1 MQLSLDILPP
11 QVTHLCLHP
20 KFNSLLPPLP
30 HSLTHLSFGCLFN
43 QPVDN
48 LPPNLTHLEFSFY
61 FNNPV
66 EHLPNGL
73 THLTFGFYF
82 NRPVDNL
89 PSSLLQLHF
98 GSIIR
103 TDDKLPPSQRKRSS
117 QELRSVF
124 NQSLERLPSSITS
137 LNIPEQFYRTIHK
150 LPHSLRSLKIH
161 NSSRIRIHRDT
172 NLAIPAWPPAL
183 QQLEL
188 SDFLDLGFE
197 NIPDALQIL
206 KIKCHRYEEYRT
218 PTHLPLS
225 VTDLAL
231 YRAPPSSTDWNSF
244 TSLKSLIVFGDTRQ
258 DTNFPATLSNVT
270 ISSYRSLSINPLPH
284 TITQLTLNARLNVRL
299 NKFLPPNLTYLY
311 INSDF
316 NKPLHHLPPS
326 LLELEIGPYL
336 DQCLLP
342 NLTYFDFH
350 SHDFNQ
356 PLDRLPASLLQLTV
370 FSSAFN
376 QALDSLPPFLTHLS
390 LSDPY
395 NEPLN
400 HLPNSLTSLSLGRHY
415 SQPLLHLPPALCVLK
430 VDVRKVKTVLPPFVS
445 VITQL
450 GACSCSKCMSRHHI
464 QI

>member
-30 HSLTHLSFGCLFN
+30 HSLTHLSFRYLFN

-66 EHLPNGL
+66 EHLPNRL
-73 THLTFGFYF
+73 THLTFGC
-82 NRPVDNL
+82 NLNCPVDNL

-98 GSIIR
+98 GSTFG
-103 TDDKLPPSQRKRSS
+103 TDDTLPPSISKLCSS
-117 QELRSVF
+117 QKLRSVF

-137 LNIPEQFYRTIHK
+137 LNIPEQFSQTTHK

-161 NSSRIRIHRDT
+161 NSLHIPIHPDT
-172 NLAIPAWPPAL
+172 NFAIPAWPTAS

-188 SDFLDLGFE
+188 GTFSTRGFE
-197 NIPDALQIL
+197 NIPNTLQFL
-206 KIKCHRYEEYRT
+206 SLECYGSHKNWT
-218 PTHLPLS
+218 PPTAPHLPLS

-244 TSLKSLIVFGDTRQ
+244 TSLKSLIVYGDTLQ
-258 DTNFPATLSNVT
+258 VTYLPPTLSKVT
-270 ISSYRSLSINPLPH
+270 ISTSHSLSIDSLPI
-284 TITQLTLNARLNVRL
+284 TITQLTLNAKLNMPL
-299 NKFLPPNLTYLY
+299 NQFLPPNLTYLDIY
-311 INSDF
+311 
-316 NKPLHHLPPS
+316 
-326 LLELEIGPYL
+326 
-336 DQCLLP
+336 
-342 NLTYFDFH
+342 
-350 SHDFNQ
+350 SHGFNQ

-376 QALDSLPPFLTHLS
+376 QALDSLPPFLTHLL
-390 LSDPY
+390 LSDLY

-430 VDVRKVKTVLPPFVS
+430 VDVRKVKVVLPPFVT

-450 GACSCSKCMSRHHI
+450 DNIGL
-464 QI
+464 